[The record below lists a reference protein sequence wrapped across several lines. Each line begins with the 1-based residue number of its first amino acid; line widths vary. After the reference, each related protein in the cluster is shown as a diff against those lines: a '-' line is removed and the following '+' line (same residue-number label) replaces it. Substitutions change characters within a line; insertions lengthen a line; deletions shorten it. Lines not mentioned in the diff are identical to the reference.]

1 MLELLQTIG
10 IYAIMIIGSVAVFL
24 DAIDFFDS
32 DEEKNR
38 YHLSDLDDLDAFED
52 SLAEE
57 SQEYLSE
64 EIKRFKEKK

>member
-1 MLELLQTIG
+1 MIEILETIA
-10 IYAIMIIGSVAVFL
+10 IYTVGIIGTVAVLLDLTGFL
-24 DAIDFFDS
+24 DS
-32 DEEKNR
+32 DEEDNR
-38 YHLSDLDDLDAFED
+38 YHLSDVDDLDAFED